1 MAVIVDEQRFGHEV
15 TREEGLA
22 LLDRAARKRLNMSG
36 PDFVAAW
43 DAGQFEGKADN
54 AKVAGVAMLI
64 PFAR

>member
-1 MAVIVDEQRFGHEV
+1 MAVLTDERICGHEV
-15 TREEGLA
+15 SREEGLA
-22 LLDRAARKRLNMSG
+22 LLNRAARKRLNMSG

-64 PFAR
+64 PLAR